1 MAKETKQS
9 LRQTVIYQVYNRN
22 HNESGTF
29 NELIEDL
36 DRIKN
41 LGVDILYLL
50 PIHPIGQKDKKGA
63 LGCPYSI
70 KNYREVNPEYG
81 TLDDFKELIRE
92 THKRGMKLMI
102 DVVFNHTSRD
112 SDLLETHPEWFYKNE
127 DGNFANRVGD
137 WTDITDLDYTQD
149 EALWTELLNT
159 LKYWVSLGVDGY
171 RCDVAS
177 IVPLEFWLRARKEI
191 AEINLD
197 FIWLAESIHPSF
209 INHIRSLGYAAASDS
224 ELYQAFDICYDYDVY
239 EDYQGYL
246 RGQNSLKD
254 YIDLVA
260 MQEGIY
266 PQNYIKLRC
275 LENHDQERA
284 ASIIPNID
292 HLFTWTA
299 FTYLQKGATMIYA
312 GQEALDTHQPSLF
325 DIDKVNWSRYN
336 EHGLAA
342 YMKQL
347 SELKHD
353 SIIKDGYYQIK
364 TGDVTDTAVLS
375 YCTKE
380 QIRIGIFN
388 FGSKSGYVSVDVPD
402 GMYQDCL
409 TKKEIIVKDGKVK
422 LDVRAI
428 IFDIFK

>member
-1 MAKETKQS
+1 
-9 LRQTVIYQVYNRN
+9 
-22 HNESGTF
+22 
-29 NELIEDL
+29 
-36 DRIKN
+36 
-41 LGVDILYLL
+41 
-50 PIHPIGQKDKKGA
+50 
-63 LGCPYSI
+63 
-70 KNYREVNPEYG
+70 
-81 TLDDFKELIRE
+81 
-92 THKRGMKLMI
+92 
-102 DVVFNHTSRD
+102 
-112 SDLLETHPEWFYKNE
+112 
-127 DGNFANRVGD
+127 
-137 WTDITDLDYTQD
+137 
-149 EALWTELLNT
+149 
-159 LKYWVSLGVDGY
+159 
-171 RCDVAS
+171 
-177 IVPLEFWLRARKEI
+177 
-191 AEINLD
+191 
-197 FIWLAESIHPSF
+197 
-209 INHIRSLGYAAASDS
+209 
-224 ELYQAFDICYDYDVY
+224 
-239 EDYQGYL
+239 
-246 RGQNSLKD
+246 
-254 YIDLVA
+254 

-409 TKKEIIVKDGKVK
+409 TKIEIIVKDGKVK